1 LTDCSRC
8 RYLNADARTC
18 YWHKLLTELSKL
30 LQYQPGKTE
39 GRTFMEYYKPI
50 DSYLDEFAKSYD
62 SRGYIDNF
70 SP

>member
-1 LTDCSRC
+1 
-8 RYLNADARTC
+8 
-18 YWHKLLTELSKL
+18 
-30 LQYQPGKTE
+30 
-39 GRTFMEYYKPI
+39 MEYYKPI